1 MLHGQTTVSMPRV
14 FVVDN
19 DSSMRESLAWLLEA
33 AGMSAETFETAEE
46 FLASY
51 RPDQPGCLVL
61 DVRLP
66 GMSGVIL
73 QEELVRREIKL
84 PVIIITGYADVDT
97 AVRVLKRGAFDFI
110 EKPLADDVLLDRIRQ
125 AMALDEYRRRA
136 RAERDRLTARLS
148 CLTAREREVFDQVV
162 HGKANKVVAIE
173 FGISEKTV
181 EAHRARVMHKL
192 GAASLAELVRM
203 DLAASQLDTLRG
215 LRPPAFLNLAFAAEP
230 LPTERQAPA

>member
-1 MLHGQTTVSMPRV
+1 MLHGDTTASKSTV

-19 DSSMRESLAWLLEA
+19 DPSMRASLAWLLEA
-33 AGMSAETFETAEE
+33 AGLRVGSFESAED
-46 FLASY
+46 FLAHY
-51 RPDQPGCLVL
+51 RPEQPGCLVL

-97 AVRVLKRGAFDFI
+97 AVRVLKLGAFDFI
-110 EKPLADDVLLDRIRQ
+110 EKPLADDVLLERIRQ
-125 AMALDEYRRRA
+125 AMALDEFRRRA
-136 RAERDRLTARLS
+136 RAERERLTARLS

-192 GAASLAELVRM
+192 GATSLAELVRM
-203 DLAASQLDTLRG
+203 DLAANQLDTLRG
-215 LRPPAFLNLAFAAEP
+215 LRPPVFLNLGFSVEP
-230 LPTERQAPA
+230 LPPERQAPA